1 MLSKHANKDRKCK
14 LMAVIDAC
22 HGLANTGESQEN
34 ESSSKQDSRMKI
46 GFYFNSPSFDD
57 IMQLQHLKDIICV
70 FFFLLF
76 SQEKLSP

>member
-22 HGLANTGESQEN
+22 HGLASTGESQEN

-70 FFFLLF
+70 FFFALLHVC
-76 SQEKLSP
+76 